1 MQMELSNDEIK
12 IKKLRLTLSLYLNYF
27 VHGFGL
33 IILAQNMV
41 ALSQDWGTPLKV
53 VSFVIS
59 GIGIG
64 RLIAYLITGPLAD
77 ALSRKLFIY
86 IGMLSYLTF
95 ALGMVMHPNLIVAY
109 GLAIL
114 AGIANSALDAG
125 TYTTLV
131 EMNNGKGHG
140 TVLIKAFMSL
150 GEFVLPLII
159 ATIQQQAW
167 WYGWSFIVMAAVIIV
182 NLILIAPLKFPQ
194 PNQVASAQRE
204 FAQAESKT
212 KRNLQTGLL
221 LVYGYTSMALM
232 IWFTQWISLY
242 AKESLNLG
250 ITQSQLM
257 MSLYSVGSITGV
269 LVLFFLLQKVKRK
282 LNLMLALN
290 GGALLALVAL
300 LLIPNLLAIQ
310 VASLL
315 FGFCAAGGVMQTGLT
330 VFMDLFPKHRGLV
343 TGIYYFFGSIASFTV
358 PLITGLLSDQ
368 GIATAFRG
376 DLVIAAVG
384 LVIVGL
390 LRLTARKEG

>member
-12 IKKLRLTLSLYLNYF
+12 IKKLRLTLNLYLNYF

-77 ALSRKLFIY
+77 VLSRKLFIY

-150 GEFVLPLII
+150 GEFVLPYGVDVK
-159 ATIQQQAW
+159 TIR
-167 WYGWSFIVMAAVIIV
+167 G
-182 NLILIAPLKFPQ
+182 
-194 PNQVASAQRE
+194 
-204 FAQAESKT
+204 
-212 KRNLQTGLL
+212 
-221 LVYGYTSMALM
+221 
-232 IWFTQWISLY
+232 
-242 AKESLNLG
+242 
-250 ITQSQLM
+250 
-257 MSLYSVGSITGV
+257 
-269 LVLFFLLQKVKRK
+269 
-282 LNLMLALN
+282 
-290 GGALLALVAL
+290 
-300 LLIPNLLAIQ
+300 
-310 VASLL
+310 
-315 FGFCAAGGVMQTGLT
+315 
-330 VFMDLFPKHRGLV
+330 KH
-343 TGIYYFFGSIASFTV
+343 
-358 PLITGLLSDQ
+358 
-368 GIATAFRG
+368 
-376 DLVIAAVG
+376 
-384 LVIVGL
+384 
-390 LRLTARKEG
+390 